1 MTENFQ
7 YQEVQKQE
15 AAQGFILVDVVAGL
29 AIISIASL
37 SFYNILQ
44 ISLDYSRRAG
54 QQFELLQAAKQMLID
69 HEMGLAIAENENKIK
84 TKPNFETSVQIET
97 NISSVNQDET
107 LIPPDQWHQLGIKKI
122 NLLVENPNG
131 ESIHLSRLVIMGR
144 EE

>member
-107 LIPPDQWHQLGIKKI
+107 LIPPDQWHQLGIKKSTCW
-122 NLLVENPNG
+122 LKTPTENR
-131 ESIHLSRLVIMGR
+131 SIYRDW
-144 EE
+144 